1 MLQDDFGCRKLASSG
16 SAPLLEVGEA
26 TREKISLAK
35 DGRSHVH
42 VASRAAWHATSVD
55 AATDAATGASVRVH
69 STLRVTEASYELE
82 QRVVARLAD
91 RQRLTSD
98 QLVAASLDSLA
109 DDDASCDVV
118 FDKTW
123 TVDIPR
129 RT

>member
-1 MLQDDFGCRKLASSG
+1 M
-16 SAPLLEVGEA
+16 
-26 TREKISLAK
+26 
-35 DGRSHVH
+35 
-42 VASRAAWHATSVD
+42 D
-55 AATDAATGASVRVH
+55 AHGGARRGVRRGVH

>member
-1 MLQDDFGCRKLASSG
+1 M
-16 SAPLLEVGEA
+16 GEA
-26 TREKISLAK
+26 TREKISLAA

-55 AATDAATGASVRVH
+55 AATDAAQGASVRVH
-69 STLRVTEASYELE
+69 STLKVTESSYELE

-98 QLVAASLDSLA
+98 QLVAASQDSLA